1 MFHLLASLTTFAAPL
16 VGVALWLFFCWWAQR
31 VVHNPRRAGDI
42 ASGLAWRLVIV
53 YCRLFHWMR
62 IIHRRNIP
70 AGPVVGGVGGVGGV
84 GSRPIVVVAN
94 HTAGV
99 DPLLIQAAL
108 PFYVRWMMAADMRAE
123 SLEGLWSF
131 LEVISIDRSG
141 KADMAGVRKAL
152 DTLAAGGALGIF
164 PEGKLRTA
172 RHQLHEFLPG
182 VGLIVSRADALVLPI
197 VITGTPM
204 MESSWASL
212 WTPSAARVR
221 VMPLIDFKA
230 EGIRAGGIA
239 PDLRRRYVQWLA
251 EDGEAVMDPPIGPAH
266 AAPSSI

>member
-1 MFHLLASLTTFAAPL
+1 MIPLLASLSTFALP
-16 VGVALWLFFCWWAQR
+16 VGAAALWLVFCWWSQR

-53 YCRLFHWMR
+53 YARLFHWMR
-62 IIHRRNIP
+62 IVHRKNIP
-70 AGPVVGGVGGVGGV
+70 SGPVVNG
-84 GSRPIVVVAN
+84 RPIVVVAN

-141 KADMAGVRKAL
+141 KA
-152 DTLAAGGALGIF
+152 LGIF
-164 PEGKLRTA
+164 PEGRLRTA

-182 VGLIVSRADALVLPI
+182 VGLIVSRSDALVLPI

-212 WTPSAARVR
+212 WTPSPARVR

-239 PDLRRRYVQWLA
+239 PELRKRYVQWLA
-251 EDGEAVMDPPIGPAH
+251 EDGEAVIDPPLLVGDSGR
-266 AAPSSI
+266 PSV

>member
-1 MFHLLASLTTFAAPL
+1 MIPLLASLSTFALP
-16 VGVALWLFFCWWAQR
+16 VGAAALWLVFCWWSQR

-53 YCRLFHWMR
+53 YARLFHWMR
-62 IIHRRNIP
+62 IVHRKNIP
-70 AGPVVGGVGGVGGV
+70 SGPVVNG
-84 GSRPIVVVAN
+84 RPIVVVAN

-141 KADMAGVRKAL
+141 KADMAGVRAAL
-152 DTLAAGGALGIF
+152 DTLANGKALGIF
-164 PEGKLRTA
+164 PEGRLRTA

-182 VGLIVSRADALVLPI
+182 VGLIVSRSDALVLPI

-239 PDLRRRYVQWLA
+239 PELRKCYVQWLA
-251 EDGEAVMDPPIGPAH
+251 EDGEAVIDPPVLVGDSGR
-266 AAPSSI
+266 PSV